1 MVIVLPPGEM
11 QPLICEDC
19 KGTTFTLKQ
28 EVRDGR
34 VDAFHTLCTGCGK
47 RGAIS
52 FNVETVVTRKFD
64 QFMDPPG
71 GWPPGWQP
79 ASGSYTVVEGPVE
92 PGVTTVTTTAPSVA
106 DPDEQC

>member
-11 QPLICEDC
+11 QPLICEGC

-47 RGAIS
+47 RGALTTKVVVS
-52 FNVETVVTRKFD
+52 ETRQFD
-64 QFMDPPG
+64 QFMDPPE
-71 GWPPGWQP
+71 GWTPSAGYRMVVPGEAVP
-79 ASGSYTVVEGPVE
+79 A
-92 PGVTTVTTTAPSVA
+92 VTTTTWTNGSD
-106 DPDEQC
+106 DPPEN